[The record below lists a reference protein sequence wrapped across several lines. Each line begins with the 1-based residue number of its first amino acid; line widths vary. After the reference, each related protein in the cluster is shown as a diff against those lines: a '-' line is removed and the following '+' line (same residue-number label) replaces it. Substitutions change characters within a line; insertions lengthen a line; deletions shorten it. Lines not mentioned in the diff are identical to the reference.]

1 MRENNRFGMEG
12 EIMAF
17 EQLPKDSM
25 MLLSVVNTKLRDT
38 YSSLKELCK
47 DLDVEQS
54 ALEKQLKEIG
64 YMYHEELNRFV

>member
-1 MRENNRFGMEG
+1 
-12 EIMAF
+12 MAF

-38 YSSLKELCK
+38 YSSLEELCK